1 MKAIQFGEKP
11 LDDEKDQFGK
21 PQMPNFA
28 FTTDPTANFS
38 GRSTPYKSLYTIFD
52 TGTSFTMISG
62 NYWKAFTEQI
72 VHHF

>member
-1 MKAIQFGEKP
+1 
-11 LDDEKDQFGK
+11 
-21 PQMPNFA
+21 MPSFA

-38 GRSTPYKSLYTIFD
+38 GRSTPYKSIYSIFD